1 MANNQGAQR
10 PFGVTVIMLLI
21 ILQGIFGLVIG
32 IIGAFNWTDDT
43 PLPVS
48 LITIIIALIYLG
60 VAGALGRGNRGAR
73 MLIAII
79 TFLVLIN
86 GVVWLFSNAWAGI
99 VQIVISII
107 ILLVLFSRKATTFF
121 G

>member
-1 MANNQGAQR
+1 MSKNENVQR
-10 PFGVTVIMLLI
+10 PFGITVIMLLI
-21 ILQGIFGLVIG
+21 ILQGIFGIVIG
-32 IIGAFNWTDDT
+32 IIGAINWKDDT
-43 PLPVS
+43 PIVVS

-86 GVVWLFSNAWAGI
+86 GVVWLFSNLWAGI

-107 ILLVLFSRKATTFF
+107 ILLVLFSRKATAFF

>member
-1 MANNQGAQR
+1 
-10 PFGVTVIMLLI
+10 
-21 ILQGIFGLVIG
+21 
-32 IIGAFNWTDDT
+32 
-43 PLPVS
+43 
-48 LITIIIALIYLG
+48 
-60 VAGALGRGNRGAR
+60 

-107 ILLVLFSRKATTFF
+107 ILLVLFSKKATAFF

>member
-1 MANNQGAQR
+1 MSKNENVQR
-10 PFGVTVIMLLI
+10 PFGITVIMLLI

-32 IIGAFNWTDDT
+32 IIGALNWTDET
-43 PLPVS
+43 PIVVS
-48 LITIIIALIYLG
+48 LITIIIALVYLG

-86 GVVWLFSNAWAGI
+86 GVVWLFSNLWAGI

-107 ILLVLFSRKATTFF
+107 ILLVLFSRKATAFF

>member
-1 MANNQGAQR
+1 MAKNQGVQR

-21 ILQGIFGLVIG
+21 ILQGIFGLVVG
-32 IIGAFNWTDDT
+32 IIGAINWTNDT

-107 ILLVLFSRKATTFF
+107 ILLVLFSKKATAFF

>member
-1 MANNQGAQR
+1 MSKNENVQR
-10 PFGVTVIMLLI
+10 PFGITVIMLLI

-32 IIGAFNWTDDT
+32 IIGALNWTDET

-48 LITIIIALIYLG
+48 LVTIIIALVYLG

-86 GVVWLFSNAWAGI
+86 GVVWLFSNLWAGI

-107 ILLVLFSRKATTFF
+107 ILLVLFSRKATAFF

>member
-1 MANNQGAQR
+1 MSNNQNVQR

-32 IIGAFNWTDDT
+32 IIGAINWKDET
-43 PLPVS
+43 PIVVS
-48 LITIIIALIYLG
+48 LITIIIALVYLG

-73 MLIAII
+73 MLIAIV

-107 ILLVLFSRKATTFF
+107 ILLVLFSRKATAFV